1 MIRVPRRFATSRS
14 PSAGLATGTFATLG
28 RPFEEREP
36 REKPEREEREHEERE
51 KPRQEEGSHG
61 STQSA
66 TRRGQKEEE
75 ET

>member
-28 RPFEEREP
+28 KPFEEREP
-36 REKPEREEREHEERE
+36 REKPEHHDRDE
-51 KPRQEEGSHG
+51 PRHEEGSHG

-66 TRRGQKEEE
+66 TRRSKKEGEEE
-75 ET
+75 